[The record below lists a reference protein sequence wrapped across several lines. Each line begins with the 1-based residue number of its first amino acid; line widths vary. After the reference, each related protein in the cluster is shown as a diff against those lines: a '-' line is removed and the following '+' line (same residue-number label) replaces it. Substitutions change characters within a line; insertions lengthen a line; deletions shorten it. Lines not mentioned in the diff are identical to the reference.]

1 MGSVILLKLA
11 MVTCG
16 VLLLL
21 LLLLAQLATAAAIT
35 GSPQSQCQFEVA
47 PRFSA
52 LTSER
57 TTELV
62 VRLLQVPQHPAQFV
76 CTAAI
81 NATAVIVAA
90 ATIRAGDRRL
100 LVPVHGLR
108 SFLPLTN
115 SSASVVRAELRC
127 TLGGGSG
134 APRPLVLVR
143 HPPHPNEVKV
153 DAWTLGL
160 VADGLPFFPFGAYV
174 EWPTRGAEY
183 EEAEAGLNTF
193 LPTHGTD
200 LNGRS
205 PADRADMLE
214 FMDTA
219 ARLGLRVVYQISGVA
234 DANNSDPKKWAVLEA
249 EVTAVRRHPALLGWY
264 LADEPDGSGVD
275 PARLSAAYQRVKQ
288 LDPYHPVMVSEPTNL
303 ATNQLGNQ
311 PTNLLTHS
319 ERWPW
324 RCMHE
329 SSSLPLLPCH
339 CLRRQLQQC
348 IGLTAGA
355 HVLLLPCMC
364 TSDHLH
370 RVPLAAPFNP
380 QVPQR
385 HRYNARRSLSNR
397 QVRPTIQ
404 QCLIGELVSM
414 LMRC

>member
-1 MGSVILLKLA
+1 VQRDGPLLRQVAAPHGCARDWADLHTPNDHHLRLFDRELSTVVNFCPIFCLFSISQDSGRRPGEQNLPPHFFQRATTKRQGAHAVGSVILLKLA

-16 VLLLL
+16 VLLL

-303 ATNQLGNQ
+303 ATNQPTNQ
-311 PTNLLTHS
+311 PT
-319 ERWPW
+319 
-324 RCMHE
+324 C
-329 SSSLPLLPCH
+329 
-339 CLRRQLQQC
+339 
-348 IGLTAGA
+348 
-355 HVLLLPCMC
+355 
-364 TSDHLH
+364 
-370 RVPLAAPFNP
+370 
-380 QVPQR
+380 
-385 HRYNARRSLSNR
+385 
-397 QVRPTIQ
+397 
-404 QCLIGELVSM
+404 
-414 LMRC
+414 